1 MEVISQA
8 HLEAVCGSI
17 DQLVAVEIRMQG
29 QAVGV
34 IPKLAEAARRA
45 AGRSP
50 LFAAATALR
59 ARIRP
64 GDAVLITTG
73 TGLPPYL
80 PAGETDG
87 PPGAAALAR
96 ALQLALGARPVLLS
110 EAAFLPPI
118 EAASL
123 AMGFRGVP
131 WSVASRIPFTVA
143 IEEFPVE
150 GDGRQKATSLLDMYQ
165 PRAVIAVERTGP
177 NRVGVRHS
185 STGMAGVDP
194 YLGRMEELIK
204 EARVREILTIG
215 IGDNGNEIGF
225 GVIEEAV
232 RAYKP
237 FGDRCQCPCGQGIAD
252 HTHVD
257 MLIAASVSNWGAYGL
272 AAALALLQQ
281 DPSLT
286 HSPDDELR
294 VVLAC
299 TAAGAVDGA
308 TGSATPT
315 VDGVPTQTL
324 IDVVQLLQAIVR
336 QGLRTRKR
344 DF

>member
-1 MEVISQA
+1 MGRVSEA

-34 IPKLAEAARRA
+34 IPKLAAAARHA
-45 AGRSP
+45 VGRSP

-59 ARIRP
+59 ARIRRD
-64 GDAVLITTG
+64 DAVLITTG

-96 ALQLALGARPVLLS
+96 MLQFVLGVRPVLLS
-110 EAAFLPPI
+110 EVAFLPPI
-118 EAASL
+118 EASCTAI
-123 AMGFRGVP
+123 GFRSVP
-131 WSVASRIPFTVA
+131 WSVSSRIPFTVA
-143 IEEFPVE
+143 TEEFPVE
-150 GDGRQKATSLLDMYQ
+150 GDGRKVAISLLDRYR
-165 PRAVIAVERTGP
+165 PAAVIAIERTGP

-204 EARVREILTIG
+204 EARTREILTIG

-232 RAYKP
+232 RAHKP
-237 FGDRCQCPCGQGIAD
+237 YGDRCQCPCGQGIAD
-252 HTHVD
+252 HTEVD
-257 MLIAASVSNWGAYGL
+257 VLIAASVSNWGAYGL
-272 AAALALLQQ
+272 AAALALLQE
-281 DPSLT
+281 DPSLP
-286 HSPDDELR
+286 HSADDELR
-294 VVLAC
+294 ILVAC

-308 TGSATPT
+308 TGAATPT
-315 VDGVPTQTL
+315 VDGIPTQAHL
-324 IDVVQLLQAIVR
+324 DVVQLLQAIVR
-336 QGLRTRKR
+336 QALRTRTR